1 LRHDGRQ
8 TIFSGNREPHP
19 RSKLMAD
26 SFSKREKGE
35 ERKYEMD
42 QQLLFKAESRRNK
55 LLGLWLAEIYG
66 LTGADADAYAK
77 EVVIADLDEPGI
89 EDIMR
94 KVMGD
99 IKERGAP
106 VTEAQ
111 VRTKIQELE
120 SVAIDQ
126 VRSES

>member
-1 LRHDGRQ
+1 
-8 TIFSGNREPHP
+8 
-19 RSKLMAD
+19 MAD